1 MKRYFEFSDSKS
13 HKFWQIAVD
22 GSNCTV
28 SYGKIGTAGQEKVS
42 SYDSPERA
50 LKEAEK
56 LIGEK
61 TRKGYVEKES
71 ASEKKHA
78 RRIVVSYDEAEA
90 GKTLLEKVQAFVDSP
105 QAAEVSALVIGAW
118 ETPYEQDPQAGLD
131 YLCEHSARL
140 PNLKELFV
148 GDMDSEECEISWII
162 QGDYTRLFAAFPQ
175 LERLHI
181 KGSTGLVLS
190 QQPLEHAHLK
200 ALTIECGGLPQS
212 IIQTITGARLP
223 NLEFL
228 NLYLGVEDYGFNAAL
243 EDLQPFMD
251 GTLFPRLKYLA
262 LADSELADQIAEAI
276 AEAPVLDSIETL
288 DLSKGTLS
296 DKGAEALLAS
306 SKIRRLQRLDL
317 HYHYLSN
324 EMMARLKKELDLVL
338 DVSEQQAPDEDE
350 DEDCCWRY
358 PAVTE

>member
-13 HKFWQIAVD
+13 HKFWQIAID
-22 GSNCTV
+22 GTTCTV
-28 SYGKIGTAGQEKVS
+28 KYGKIGTAGQEKATVYES
-42 SYDSPERA
+42 AEKA

-61 TRKGYVEKES
+61 TRKGYVEKEN

-78 RRIVVSYDEAEA
+78 RRLAVSYDEAEE
-90 GKTLLEKVQAFVDSP
+90 GKTLLEKMKAFIDGP

-118 ETPYEQDPQAGLD
+118 ENAYEDSPQEALD
-131 YLCEHSARL
+131 YLCDHSAGL

-162 QGDYTRLFAAFPQ
+162 QGDYTRLFSAFPQ

-181 KGSTGLVLS
+181 KGSNSLTLS
-190 QQPLEHAHLK
+190 QQPLRHDNLK
-200 ALTIECGGLPQS
+200 ALTIECGGLPKA
-212 IIQTITGARLP
+212 IIHTISGAHLP
-223 NLEFL
+223 SLETL
-228 NLYLGVEDYGFNAAL
+228 NLYLGVDEYGFDATL
-243 EDLQPFMD
+243 DDLQPFLTTD
-251 GTLFPRLKYLA
+251 LFPKLKYLA
-262 LADSELADQIAEAI
+262 LADSEITDQIAAAI
-276 AEAPVLDSIETL
+276 AEAPVLDIIDTL
-288 DLSKGTLS
+288 DLSQGTLT
-296 DKGAEALLAS
+296 DTGAEALLAS
-306 SKIRRLQRLDL
+306 SKIRRLKRLDL

-338 DVSEQQAPDEDE
+338 DITEQQEADED
-350 DEDCCWRY
+350 DWRY